1 MLFNSYP
8 FIFGFLPV
16 ALIGYQIA
24 AHAGR
29 RVVIMW
35 LAVASMGFYA
45 YWRPGFLLLLL
56 GSILFNYVLACL
68 ISRRTPNGV
77 PTRVL
82 LWIGIAGNLAA
93 LCYCKYLFPLLNWM
107 ASTAHSWAHWNDV
120 VLPLGI
126 SFFTFTQIAYLVD
139 LQGGSAKQ
147 QDFADYLLFV
157 TFFPHL
163 IAGPILHHA
172 EIMPQFQQDR
182 DYRLRSNDLAVGFSW
197 FIMGLFKKVILADHF
212 AIPAN
217 AAFRAPLHLAALP
230 SWAGVLAYSLQL
242 YFDFSGYSDM
252 ALGLARMFSI
262 DFPLNFSSPYKSASI
277 IDFWQRWHMTL
288 TRYITVYIYNP
299 ASLWI
304 NRRRAARGQKISRKA
319 LATPAGFLDMVVA
332 PTFLTLFLAGIW
344 HGAGLQFAIF
354 GVLHGAYL
362 SINHAWLI
370 FHKGQDPSSLSPI
383 RRRSGHAA
391 AVLLTFA
398 AVLLGQVF
406 FRANTTGDAFVMLAG
421 MLGLRGVGHL
431 APLKDGLTLHGG
443 NLPGQYLA
451 TLRDWAE
458 LIVGFTIVW
467 AFPNTQQLLLKFKP
481 ALDVTKADM
490 ETRFLPMF
498 WRPSAVWG
506 VALGGVFFMTLI
518 RLQDPSTFLYFQF

>member
-1 MLFNSYP
+1 VLFNSYP

-16 ALIGYQIA
+16 VLIGYQIA
-24 AHAGR
+24 AHFHR
-29 RVVIMW
+29 RAVVLW
-35 LAVASMGFYA
+35 LVVASMAFYA
-45 YWRPGFLLLLL
+45 YWRPGFLVLLLCSVL
-56 GSILFNYVLACL
+56 MNYLLACL
-68 ISRRTPNGV
+68 ISGRIANRIPSQW
-77 PTRVL
+77 L
-82 LWIGIAGNLAA
+82 LWIGIGVNLAA
-93 LCYCKYLFPLLNWM
+93 LCYYKYFFPLLNWM
-107 ASTAHSWAHWNDV
+107 ARSAHSGTRWNDV

-139 LQGGSAKQ
+139 LQEGSAKQ
-147 QDFADYLLFV
+147 QDLASYSLFV

-163 IAGPILHHA
+163 IAGPILHHG

-182 DYRLRSNDLAVGFSW
+182 DYRLRSNDLAVGVSW
-197 FIMGLFKKVILADHF
+197 FIMGLFKKVMLADQF

-217 AAFRAPLHLAALP
+217 AAFRAPFHLGALS

-262 DFPLNFSSPYKSASI
+262 DFPLNFSSPYKAASI

-299 ASLWI
+299 ASMWI
-304 NRRRAARGQKISRKA
+304 RRRRLAKGQKISVKA
-319 LATPAGFLDMVVA
+319 LTTRRGFADMVVA
-332 PTFLTLFLAGIW
+332 PTLLTLVLAGIW

-354 GVLHGAYL
+354 GILHGIYL

-370 FHKGQDPSSLSPI
+370 FRKAPDPAAQSLIS
-383 RRRSGHAA
+383 RHLGHVA
-391 AVLLTFA
+391 AVLLTFS

-406 FRANTTGDAFVMLAG
+406 FRANSVSDALVMLG
-421 MLGLRGVGHL
+421 GLMGLHGLGHL
-431 APLKDGLTLHGG
+431 APLKDGIALHGG
-443 NLPGQYLA
+443 NGPGEYLA

-458 LIVGFTIVW
+458 LVVGFIIVW
-467 AFPNTQQLLLKFKP
+467 TFPNTQQILLKFGP
-481 ALDVTKADM
+481 ALEVTKADL
-490 ETRFLPMF
+490 EARLVPVF
-498 WRPSAVWG
+498 WRPSAAWG
-506 VALGGVFFMTLI
+506 ATLGMAFVMILI